1 MIELDFKIMTTNNT
15 NSNRYEFLSNIGTQ
29 CYKALVF
36 ITKNLLWVFISIS
49 EIIITK
55 LLEIFQA
62 IKTKL

>member
-1 MIELDFKIMTTNNT
+1 MTTNNT
-15 NSNRYEFLSNIGTQ
+15 TPNKYFEFLLKIINQ
-29 CYKALVF
+29 FYKGLIF